1 MEYNVANNRV
11 ETNIKV
17 VINAMKAER
26 EERENNIRL
35 AAEGISGQNYKKI
48 YGEKECVEFE
58 IEMFKRGIKLSTS
71 LLSKDEKGM
80 YKEFAWCE

>member
-11 ETNIKV
+11 ETDIEV

-35 AAEGISGQNYKKI
+35 AAKGISGHNYKKI

-58 IEMFKRGIKLSTS
+58 IEMWKKGIKLSTS
-71 LLSKDEKGM
+71 VLSKDEKGM
-80 YKEFAWCE
+80 YKEFAWC